1 MARNSL
7 AGQKKGSSASAR
19 RYQKDPEARA
29 KKLEYDKEYQK
40 SKSRVK
46 YRSELNK
53 YNREKGT
60 YGNHDGKDASHK
72 GSKIAGFESAKVN
85 RARKTNTKKKAKSK
99 K

>member
-1 MARNSL
+1 MARNTIVGKNKRPKSNK
-7 AGQKKGSSASAR
+7 ATGRDYS
-19 RYQKDPEARA
+19 
-29 KKLEYDKEYQK
+29 YDKEYQK

>member
-1 MARNSL
+1 MAMNTIVGKNKRPKSNKATGRDYS
-7 AGQKKGSSASAR
+7 
-19 RYQKDPEARA
+19 
-29 KKLEYDKEYQK
+29 YDKEYQK

>member
-1 MARNSL
+1 MARNTIVGKNKRPKSNK
-7 AGQKKGSSASAR
+7 ATGRS
-19 RYQKDPEARA
+19 Y
-29 KKLEYDKEYQK
+29 EYDKEYQK
-40 SKSRVK
+40 SKARVK
-46 YRSELNK
+46 YRTELNK

-72 GSKIAGFESAKVN
+72 GGKIAGFESAKVN